1 MFKKIVLVA
10 FGPSWKTS
18 LLSLLGALAVAGAAY
33 AEGRSEPGWYIAA
46 LALAAIGRAAKDADK
61 SGTAAKPAP

>member
-18 LLSLLGALAVAGAAY
+18 LLALLGSFAVAGAAY
-33 AEGRSEPGWYIAA
+33 AEGRQEPGWYIVA
-46 LALAAIGRAAKDADK
+46 LALAAVGRIAKDADK